1 MAIRTILTEGD
12 PKLTKVCH
20 PVTKFDQKLADLLD
34 DMVETLEA
42 SGGVGL
48 AAPQIGI
55 LRRAVVVDTGEE
67 FLELVNPEVIE
78 TSGEQDGIEG
88 CLSVPG
94 ISCEIE
100 RWSWVKVKCYD
111 ENFNEVIREG
121 DGLFG
126 RCMQHELDHL
136 DGITLFERLSPLDRL
151 AKLEEYKAAVERGAK
166 PGEC

>member
-12 PKLTKVCH
+12 PKLTKACH

-94 ISCEIE
+94 VYGFLRIS
-100 RWSWVKVKCYD
+100 RD
-111 ENFNEVIREG
+111 
-121 DGLFG
+121 
-126 RCMQHELDHL
+126 
-136 DGITLFERLSPLDRL
+136 
-151 AKLEEYKAAVERGAK
+151 
-166 PGEC
+166 

>member
-67 FLELVNPEVIE
+67 FLELVNPASR
-78 TSGEQDGIEG
+78 TASRAACPSPACTGLSSGPM
-88 CLSVPG
+88 S
-94 ISCEIE
+94 
-100 RWSWVKVKCYD
+100 
-111 ENFNEVIREG
+111 
-121 DGLFG
+121 
-126 RCMQHELDHL
+126 
-136 DGITLFERLSPLDRL
+136 
-151 AKLEEYKAAVERGAK
+151 
-166 PGEC
+166 